1 MTSPINPIEA
11 VIQRQLE
18 AYNAHDV
25 EALADTYAEEAQ
37 QFEHPNTLIAT
48 GRAKISTRFAA
59 RFAEHKP
66 HATLIN
72 RIVAGNFVIDHE
84 MIERN
89 FPAGRR
95 SIELVAMYEVVDGRI
110 AKAWFRFGA

>member
-1 MTSPINPIEA
+1 MTPPTNPIEA
-11 VIQRQLE
+11 LIQRQLE
-18 AYNAHDV
+18 AYNANDV
-25 EALADTYAEEAQ
+25 EALTDTYAENAQ

-48 GRAKISTRFAA
+48 GRAEICARFAA
-59 RFAEHKP
+59 RFAENKP

-89 FPAGRR
+89 FGDGRK
-95 SIELVAMYEVVDGRI
+95 SVELVAMYEVVDGRI
-110 AKAWFRFGA
+110 ARAWFRFGG